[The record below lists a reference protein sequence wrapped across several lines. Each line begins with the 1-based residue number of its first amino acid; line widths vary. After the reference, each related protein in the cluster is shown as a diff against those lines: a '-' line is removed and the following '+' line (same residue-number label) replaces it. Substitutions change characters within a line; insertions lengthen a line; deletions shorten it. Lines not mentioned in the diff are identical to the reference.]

1 VLTGLVAGLLAA
13 ALLTVTAEP
22 SVAEAIK
29 LEQARAA
36 PTAVAD
42 NEIVSRDVQKGV
54 GLFGAYAL
62 AGAGFG
68 LLFAAAFV
76 ALKRPYVAGAV
87 LGGALTVA
95 PWLKYPPNP
104 PAVGDPATLTRR
116 QVLYVTVIV
125 VALLVGVGATL
136 LSRRLRAAGW
146 DDARRTALVVGLVA
160 AVMLAVF
167 GLLPPPPDPVN
178 VPATLLWRFRL
189 ASLGGNVAL
198 WSTLTLGFAVLARDR
213 DRQPSVAVAPAPAAP

>member
-1 VLTGLVAGLLAA
+1 AAGAVLTGIVAGLLAA
-13 ALLTVTAEP
+13 VLLTVTAEP

-29 LEQARAA
+29 LEQARSA
-36 PTAVAD
+36 PTAGADAVAD
-42 NEIVSRDVQKGV
+42 HEIVSRDVQKGV
-54 GLFGAYAL
+54 GLFAAYAL

-76 ALKRPYVAGAV
+76 ALKRPLVAGAV

-104 PAVGDPATLTRR
+104 PAVGDPATLTKR

-136 LSRRLRAAGW
+136 LSRRLRAMGW
-146 DDARRTALVVGLVA
+146 DDARRAAVVVALVA
-160 AVMLAVF
+160 AVMLAMF
-167 GLLPPPPDPVN
+167 GLLPPPPDAVN
-178 VPATLLWRFRL
+178 VPATLL
-189 ASLGGNVAL
+189 
-198 WSTLTLGFAVLARDR
+198 
-213 DRQPSVAVAPAPAAP
+213 